1 MTYFYKVG
9 GTIAQK
15 IGGEPPAD
23 EYVALDKQHTVR
35 HIKNGHII
43 DEMLI
48 EFPSEAE
55 GNKDLMDLYEDIES
69 KKIAHSMLSRI
80 RFRKKKSIKSKPARK
95 IKVVKKCTC
104 K

>member
-9 GTIAQK
+9 GTIARK
-15 IGGEPPAD
+15 IGGEPPAG

-35 HIKNGHII
+35 HMKDGHII
-43 DEMLI
+43 DEMEI
-48 EFPSEAE
+48 EFPSDAK
-55 GNKDLMDLYEDIES
+55 GDKDLMDLYEDIES

-80 RFRKKKSIKSKPARK
+80 RFRKKKTIKPKSARK
-95 IKVVKKCTC
+95 VKVVKKCTC